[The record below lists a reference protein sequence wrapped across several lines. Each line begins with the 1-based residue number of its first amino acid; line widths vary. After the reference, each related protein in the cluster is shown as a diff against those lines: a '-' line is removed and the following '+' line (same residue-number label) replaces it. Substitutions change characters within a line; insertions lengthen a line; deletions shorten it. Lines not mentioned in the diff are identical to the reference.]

1 MSQQSPITS
10 GIQRLWGDST
20 PAVRVI
26 ALANIVVF
34 AVPALA
40 DLVGF
45 RLLGIS
51 LSDLLLMWG
60 AKDNIAIAAGDQYY
74 RFFTMMFLHGGLL
87 HLLFNTIALT
97 SFGSEI
103 ERIAGSQRFLGIY
116 FIGGLLGGVASYV
129 FSPNPAVGAS
139 GAIFALI
146 GAEIVFIWQNRVV
159 FGERA
164 KQMLGSVGFTA
175 IANIGIGFSVPN
187 IDNMA
192 HIGGLIGGLLCGFC
206 LMPLLV
212 TIESEMGPIR
222 TRQGRT
228 WGWYGVSAV
237 AIVIIVIV
245 MVVTPA
251 FDLG

>member
-1 MSQQSPITS
+1 MSQPSPITS
-10 GIQRLWGDST
+10 GMQRLWGDST

-26 ALANIVVF
+26 ALVNIVVF
-34 AVPALA
+34 AIPALA
-40 DLVGF
+40 DFVGF

-51 LSDLLLMWG
+51 LTDLLLMWG

-103 ERIAGSQRFLGIY
+103 ERIAGTQRFLGIY
-116 FIGGLLGGVASYV
+116 FVGGLMGGVASYI

-146 GAEIVFIWQNRVV
+146 GAEIVFIWLNRAV

-175 IANIGIGFSVPN
+175 LANIGIGFSVPN

-206 LMPLLV
+206 VMPLLM
-212 TIESEMGPIR
+212 TIESDMGPVRIR
-222 TRQGRT
+222 QSRP
-228 WGWYGVSAV
+228 WGWYGVVAV
-237 AIVIIVIV
+237 MIVLIVVV
-245 MVVTPA
+245 MVVVPA
-251 FDLG
+251 VDLG

>member
-1 MSQQSPITS
+1 MSQPSPITS
-10 GIQRLWGDST
+10 GMQRLWSDST

-26 ALANIVVF
+26 ALVNIVVF
-34 AVPALA
+34 AIPALA
-40 DLVGF
+40 DFVGF

-51 LSDLLLMWG
+51 LTDLLLMWG

-103 ERIAGSQRFLGIY
+103 ERIAGTQRFLGIY
-116 FIGGLLGGVASYV
+116 FVGGLMGGVASYI

-146 GAEIVFIWQNRVV
+146 GAEIVFIWLNRAV

-175 IANIGIGFSVPN
+175 LANIGIGFSVPN

-206 LMPLLV
+206 VMPLLM
-212 TIESEMGPIR
+212 TIESDMGPVRIR
-222 TRQGRT
+222 QSRP
-228 WGWYGVSAV
+228 WGWYGVVAV
-237 AIVIIVIV
+237 TIVLIVVV
-245 MVVTPA
+245 MVVVPA

>member
-1 MSQQSPITS
+1 
-10 GIQRLWGDST
+10 
-20 PAVRVI
+20 
-26 ALANIVVF
+26 
-34 AVPALA
+34 
-40 DLVGF
+40 
-45 RLLGIS
+45 
-51 LSDLLLMWG
+51 
-60 AKDNIAIAAGDQYY
+60 
-74 RFFTMMFLHGGLL
+74 
-87 HLLFNTIALT
+87 
-97 SFGSEI
+97 
-103 ERIAGSQRFLGIY
+103 
-116 FIGGLLGGVASYV
+116 LLGGVASYV
-129 FSPNPAVGAS
+129 FSPHPAVGAS

-146 GAEIVFIWQNRVV
+146 GAEIIFIWQNRAV
-159 FGERA
+159 FGERT

>member
-1 MSQQSPITS
+1 M
-10 GIQRLWGDST
+10 QRLWSDST

-26 ALANIVVF
+26 ALVNIVVF
-34 AVPALA
+34 AIPALA
-40 DLVGF
+40 DFVGF

-51 LSDLLLMWG
+51 LTDLLLMWG

-103 ERIAGSQRFLGIY
+103 ERIAGTQRFLGIY
-116 FIGGLLGGVASYV
+116 FVGGLMGGVASYI

-146 GAEIVFIWQNRVV
+146 GAEIVFIWLNRAV

-175 IANIGIGFSVPN
+175 LANIGIGFSVPN

-206 LMPLLV
+206 VMPLLM
-212 TIESEMGPIR
+212 TIESDMGPVRIR
-222 TRQGRT
+222 QSRP
-228 WGWYGVSAV
+228 WGWYGVVAV
-237 AIVIIVIV
+237 TIVLIVVV
-245 MVVTPA
+245 MVVVPA
-251 FDLG
+251 VDLG

>member
-1 MSQQSPITS
+1 MSQPSPIM
-10 GIQRLWGDST
+10 GGMQRLWSNST
-20 PAVRVI
+20 PAVRII
-26 ALANIVVF
+26 ALANIVIF
-34 AVPALA
+34 AIPALA
-40 DLVGF
+40 DIVGF

-51 LSDLLLMWG
+51 LSNLLLMWG

-74 RFFTMMFLHGGLL
+74 RFLTMMFLHGGLL

-129 FSPNPAVGAS
+129 FSPHPAVGAS

-146 GAEIVFIWQNRVV
+146 GAEIVFIWQNRAV

-206 LMPLLV
+206 LMPLLM
-212 TIESEMGPIR
+212 TIEHETGPIR
-222 TRQGRT
+222 IRQGRS
-228 WGWYGVSAV
+228 WGWYGVLAV
-237 AIVIIVIV
+237 AIVIIVVV
-245 MVVTPA
+245 MMVMPA
-251 FDLG
+251 VDLG

>member
-1 MSQQSPITS
+1 MSQPSPITS
-10 GIQRLWGDST
+10 GMQRLWGDST

-26 ALANIVVF
+26 ALVNIVVF
-34 AVPALA
+34 AIPALA
-40 DLVGF
+40 DFVGF

-51 LSDLLLMWG
+51 LTDLLLMWG

-103 ERIAGSQRFLGIY
+103 ERIAGTQRFLGIY
-116 FIGGLLGGVASYV
+116 FVGGLMGGVASYI

-146 GAEIVFIWQNRVV
+146 GAEIVFIWLNRAV

-175 IANIGIGFSVPN
+175 LANIGIGFSVPN

-206 LMPLLV
+206 VMPLLM
-212 TIESEMGPIR
+212 TIESDMGPVRIR
-222 TRQGRT
+222 QSRP
-228 WGWYGVSAV
+228 WGWYGVVAV
-237 AIVIIVIV
+237 TIVLIVVV
-245 MVVTPA
+245 MVVVPA
-251 FDLG
+251 VDLG

>member
-1 MSQQSPITS
+1 MSQSPITS
-10 GIQRLWGDST
+10 GIQRLWGNST
-20 PAVRVI
+20 PAVRII
-26 ALANIVVF
+26 ALTNIIVF
-34 AVPALA
+34 AIPALA
-40 DLVGF
+40 DFVGF
-45 RLLGIS
+45 RILGIS
-51 LSDLLLMWG
+51 VGNLLLIWG

-74 RFFTMMFLHGGLL
+74 RFITMMFLHGGLL

-116 FIGGLLGGVASYV
+116 FVGGVLGGVASYV

-146 GAEIVFIWQNRVV
+146 GAEIVFIWQNRAV
-159 FGERA
+159 FGDRA

-192 HIGGLIGGLLCGFC
+192 HIGGLIGGLACGFC

-212 TIESEMGPIR
+212 AVASDAGPIR
-222 TRQGRT
+222 IRQGRP
-228 WGWYGVSAV
+228 WGWYGVLAV
-237 AIVIIVIV
+237 AIAIVAVV
-245 MVVTPA
+245 MVVVPA
-251 FDLG
+251 VDLG

>member
-1 MSQQSPITS
+1 M
-10 GIQRLWGDST
+10 QRLWSDST

-26 ALANIVVF
+26 ALVNIVVF
-34 AVPALA
+34 AIPALA
-40 DLVGF
+40 DFVGF

-51 LSDLLLMWG
+51 LTDLLLMWG

-103 ERIAGSQRFLGIY
+103 ERIAGTQRFLGIY
-116 FIGGLLGGVASYV
+116 FVGGLMGGVASYI

-146 GAEIVFIWQNRVV
+146 GAEIVFIWLNRAV

-175 IANIGIGFSVPN
+175 LANIGIGFSVPN

-206 LMPLLV
+206 VMPLLM
-212 TIESEMGPIR
+212 TIESDMGPVRIR
-222 TRQGRT
+222 QSRP
-228 WGWYGVSAV
+228 WGWYGVVAV
-237 AIVIIVIV
+237 TIVLIVVV
-245 MVVTPA
+245 MVVVPA

>member
-1 MSQQSPITS
+1 MSQPSPITS
-10 GIQRLWGDST
+10 GMQRLWSDST

-26 ALANIVVF
+26 ALVNIVVF
-34 AVPALA
+34 AIPALA
-40 DLVGF
+40 DFVGF

-51 LSDLLLMWG
+51 LTDLLLMWG

-103 ERIAGSQRFLGIY
+103 ERIAGTQRFLGIY
-116 FIGGLLGGVASYV
+116 FVGGLMGGVASYI

-146 GAEIVFIWQNRVV
+146 GAEIVFIWLNRAV

-175 IANIGIGFSVPN
+175 LANIGIGFSVPN

-206 LMPLLV
+206 VMPLLM
-212 TIESEMGPIR
+212 TIESDMGPVRIR
-222 TRQGRT
+222 QSRP
-228 WGWYGVSAV
+228 WGWYGVVAV
-237 AIVIIVIV
+237 TIVLIVVV
-245 MVVTPA
+245 MVVVPA
-251 FDLG
+251 VDLG

>member
-1 MSQQSPITS
+1 
-10 GIQRLWGDST
+10 
-20 PAVRVI
+20 
-26 ALANIVVF
+26 
-34 AVPALA
+34 
-40 DLVGF
+40 
-45 RLLGIS
+45 
-51 LSDLLLMWG
+51 
-60 AKDNIAIAAGDQYY
+60 
-74 RFFTMMFLHGGLL
+74 
-87 HLLFNTIALT
+87 
-97 SFGSEI
+97 
-103 ERIAGSQRFLGIY
+103 
-116 FIGGLLGGVASYV
+116 
-129 FSPNPAVGAS
+129 
-139 GAIFALI
+139 
-146 GAEIVFIWQNRVV
+146 
-159 FGERA
+159 
-164 KQMLGSVGFTA
+164 MLGSVGFTA

>member
-1 MSQQSPITS
+1 MSQPSPITS
-10 GIQRLWGDST
+10 GMQRLWGDST

-26 ALANIVVF
+26 ALVNIVVF
-34 AVPALA
+34 AIPALA
-40 DLVGF
+40 DFVGF

-103 ERIAGSQRFLGIY
+103 ERIAGTQRFLGIY
-116 FIGGLLGGVASYV
+116 FVGGLMGGVASYI

-146 GAEIVFIWQNRVV
+146 GAEIVFIWLNRAV

-175 IANIGIGFSVPN
+175 LANIGIGFSVPN

-206 LMPLLV
+206 VMPLLM
-212 TIESEMGPIR
+212 TIESDMGPVRIR
-222 TRQGRT
+222 QSRP
-228 WGWYGVSAV
+228 WGWYGVVAV
-237 AIVIIVIV
+237 TIVLIVVV
-245 MVVTPA
+245 MVVVPA
-251 FDLG
+251 VDLG

>member
-10 GIQRLWGDST
+10 GMQRLWGEST
-20 PAVRVI
+20 PAVRLI
-26 ALANIVVF
+26 ALANIVIF
-34 AVPALA
+34 GIPALA

-74 RFFTMMFLHGGLL
+74 RFFSMMFLHGGLL

-103 ERIAGSQRFLGIY
+103 ERIAGTQRFLGIY

-146 GAEIVFIWQNRVV
+146 GAEIIFIWQNRAV
-159 FGERA
+159 FGEGT

-192 HIGGLIGGLLCGFC
+192 HIGGLIGGLLCGYC
-206 LMPLLV
+206 LMPLLM
-212 TIESEMGPIR
+212 TIEYETGPIR
-222 TRQGRT
+222 IRQGRS
-228 WGWYGVSAV
+228 WGWYGVLAV
-237 AIVIIVIV
+237 AISIIVVV

>member
-1 MSQQSPITS
+1 MSQSPITS
-10 GIQRLWGDST
+10 GMQRLWGEST
-20 PAVRVI
+20 PAVRIIV
-26 ALANIVVF
+26 LANIVVF
-34 AVPALA
+34 AIPALA

-45 RLLGIS
+45 RILGIS
-51 LSDLLLMWG
+51 LYDLLLMWG

-103 ERIAGSQRFLGIY
+103 ERITGSQRFLGIY
-116 FIGGLLGGVASYV
+116 FVGGAMGGVASYV
-129 FSPNPAVGAS
+129 FTANPAVGAS

-146 GAEIVFIWQNRVV
+146 GAEIIFIWLNRAV
-159 FGERA
+159 FGERT

-212 TIESEMGPIR
+212 MIDHATAPIR
-222 TRQGRT
+222 MRQDRP
-228 WGWYGVSAV
+228 WGWHGVCAV
-237 AIVIIVIV
+237 AIGLIMIV
-245 MVVTPA
+245 MVVVPA
-251 FDLG
+251 IELG

>member
-1 MSQQSPITS
+1 MSQPSPITS
-10 GIQRLWGDST
+10 GMQRLWGDST

-26 ALANIVVF
+26 ALVNIVVF
-34 AVPALA
+34 AIPALA
-40 DLVGF
+40 DFVGF

-51 LSDLLLMWG
+51 LTDLLLMWG

-103 ERIAGSQRFLGIY
+103 ERIAGTQRFLGIY
-116 FIGGLLGGVASYV
+116 FVGGLMGGVASYI

-146 GAEIVFIWQNRVV
+146 GAEIVFIWLNRAV

-175 IANIGIGFSVPN
+175 LANIGIGFSVPN

-206 LMPLLV
+206 VMPLLM
-212 TIESEMGPIR
+212 TIESDMGSVRIR
-222 TRQGRT
+222 QSRP
-228 WGWYGVSAV
+228 WGWYGVVAV
-237 AIVIIVIV
+237 TIVLIVVV
-245 MVVTPA
+245 MVVVPA
-251 FDLG
+251 VDLG

>member
-1 MSQQSPITS
+1 MSQQSPITN
-10 GIQRLWGDST
+10 GMQRLWNDST

-26 ALANIVVF
+26 ALANIVIF

-40 DLVGF
+40 DLVRF
-45 RLLGIS
+45 RFLGIS

-74 RFFTMMFLHGGLL
+74 RFLTMMFLHGGLL

-103 ERIAGSQRFLGIY
+103 ERIAGTQRFLGIY
-116 FIGGLLGGVASYV
+116 FVGGLMGGVASYI
-129 FSPNPAVGAS
+129 FSPHPAVGAS

-146 GAEIVFIWQNRVV
+146 GAEIIFIWLNRAV

-164 KQMLGSVGFTA
+164 RQMLASVGFTA

-206 LMPLLV
+206 VMPLLL
-212 TIESEMGPIR
+212 TINHDMGPLRIR
-222 TRQGRT
+222 KGRA
-228 WGWYGVSAV
+228 WGWYGVLAV
-237 AIVIIVIV
+237 AVGLIVVV
-245 MVVTPA
+245 MVVVPA
-251 FDLG
+251 VDLQ

>member
-1 MSQQSPITS
+1 MSQSPITS
-10 GIQRLWGDST
+10 GIQRLWGNST
-20 PAVRVI
+20 PAVRII
-26 ALANIVVF
+26 ALTNIIVF
-34 AVPALA
+34 AIPALA
-40 DLVGF
+40 DFVGF
-45 RLLGIS
+45 RILGIS
-51 LSDLLLMWG
+51 VSNLLLIWG

-74 RFFTMMFLHGGLL
+74 RFITMMFLHGGLL

-116 FIGGLLGGVASYV
+116 FVGGVLGGVASYV

-146 GAEIVFIWQNRVV
+146 GAEIVFIWQNRAV
-159 FGERA
+159 FGDRA

-192 HIGGLIGGLLCGFC
+192 HIGGLIGGLVCGFC

-212 TIESEMGPIR
+212 AVASDAGPIR
-222 TRQGRT
+222 IRQGRP
-228 WGWYGVSAV
+228 WGWYGVLAV
-237 AIVIIVIV
+237 AIAIVAVV
-245 MVVTPA
+245 MVVVPA
-251 FDLG
+251 VDLG

>member
-1 MSQQSPITS
+1 MSQPSPITS
-10 GIQRLWGDST
+10 GMQRLWGDST

-26 ALANIVVF
+26 ALVNIVVF
-34 AVPALA
+34 AIPALA
-40 DLVGF
+40 DFVGF

-51 LSDLLLMWG
+51 LTDLLLMWG

-103 ERIAGSQRFLGIY
+103 ERIAGTQRFLGIY

-129 FSPNPAVGAS
+129 FTPNPAVGAS

-146 GAEIVFIWQNRVV
+146 GAEIIFIWQNRAV
-159 FGERA
+159 FGERT

-206 LMPLLV
+206 LMPLLM
-212 TIESEMGPIR
+212 TIESEMGPVRI
-222 TRQGRT
+222 RQGRT
-228 WGWYGVSAV
+228 WGWYGVLAV
-237 AIVIIVIV
+237 AISIIVVV
-245 MVVTPA
+245 MVVVPA
-251 FDLG
+251 VNLD

>member
-1 MSQQSPITS
+1 MSQPSPLTS
-10 GIQRLWGDST
+10 GMQRLWGDST

-26 ALANIVVF
+26 ALVNIVVF
-34 AVPALA
+34 AIPALA
-40 DLVGF
+40 DFVGF

-51 LSDLLLMWG
+51 LSDLLQMWG

-103 ERIAGSQRFLGIY
+103 ERIAGTQRFLGIY
-116 FIGGLLGGVASYV
+116 FVGGLMGGVASYV
-129 FSPNPAVGAS
+129 FTPNPAVGAS

-146 GAEIVFIWQNRVV
+146 GAEIVFIWLNRVV

-175 IANIGIGFSVPN
+175 LANIGIGFSVPN

-206 LMPLLV
+206 MMPLLM
-212 TIESEMGPIR
+212 TIESDMGLVR
-222 TRQGRT
+222 VRQNRP
-228 WGWYGVSAV
+228 WGWYGVMAV
-237 AIVIIVIV
+237 AIVLIVVV
-245 MVVTPA
+245 MVVVPA
-251 FDLG
+251 VDLD

>member
-1 MSQQSPITS
+1 MSQPSPITS
-10 GIQRLWGDST
+10 GMQRLWSDST

-26 ALANIVVF
+26 ALVNIVVF
-34 AVPALA
+34 AIPALA
-40 DLVGF
+40 DFVGF

-51 LSDLLLMWG
+51 LTDLLLMWG

-103 ERIAGSQRFLGIY
+103 ERIAGTQRFLGIY
-116 FIGGLLGGVASYV
+116 FVGGLMGGVASYI

-146 GAEIVFIWQNRVV
+146 GAEIVFIWLNRAV

-175 IANIGIGFSVPN
+175 LANIGIGFSVPN

-206 LMPLLV
+206 VMPLLM
-212 TIESEMGPIR
+212 TIESDMGPVRIR
-222 TRQGRT
+222 QSRP
-228 WGWYGVSAV
+228 WGWYGVVAV
-237 AIVIIVIV
+237 MIVLIVVV
-245 MVVTPA
+245 MVVVPA
-251 FDLG
+251 VDLG